1 MKRILP
7 YYVDFGIAKAKIE
20 LIDKRKMREE
30 AECEEDDNTP
40 EGLCDTDLD
49 IVYVGNWL
57 RKRRKREVLMHELA
71 HFCLDW
77 RDEGKCE

>member
-1 MKRILP
+1 MKRVLP
-7 YYVDFGIAKAKIE
+7 KRVDFGFAVCHIE
-20 LIDKRKMREE
+20 LMDKRRMREL

-40 EGLCDTDLD
+40 EGLFDGDMDT
-49 IVYVGNWL
+49 VYVGKWL
-57 RKRRKREVLMHELA
+57 RSRRKREAFMHELA